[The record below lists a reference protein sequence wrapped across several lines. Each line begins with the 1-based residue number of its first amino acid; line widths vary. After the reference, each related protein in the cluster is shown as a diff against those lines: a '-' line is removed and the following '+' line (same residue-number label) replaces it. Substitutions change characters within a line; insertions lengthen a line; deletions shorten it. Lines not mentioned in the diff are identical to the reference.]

1 MELASFIK
9 AGNKVKLPVRPR
21 RQDGGGGTSSL
32 LILNVCAASARAK
45 EAARPI
51 TLGRGRN
58 KETAPT
64 IAKHFLQD
72 ASEKSLQSSFFD
84 YPNYTNTVSLS

>member
-1 MELASFIK
+1 MEA
-9 AGNKVKLPVRPR
+9 AG
-21 RQDGGGGTSSL
+21 QASL
-32 LILNVCAASARAK
+32 LILNVHAASGRAT

-51 TLGRGRN
+51 TLGHCRN

-64 IAKHFLQD
+64 IPKHFLQD
-72 ASEKSLQSSFFD
+72 ASEKSLQSSFYD